1 MVVAQLAERPILTP
15 EDAGLNPGIGN
26 NIYLLEK
33 VTKINENCH
42 LVSKKISIL
51 DFLLTR
57 NVFEK
62 LL

>member
-26 NIYLLEK
+26 NIYLLDR
-33 VTKINENCH
+33 VTKINENFH